1 MKNIILILTFFLLFT
16 KATFAQVYNVG
27 KSKEWSN
34 LNDPEC
40 KSEPIAALENF
51 DFSKIWQ
58 DQNYPILGIIGD
70 NYRKLGIKYIS
81 IVSDKKHPNIYLVHG
96 KSIVKNNI
104 CDFQGKIEIIKNY
117 IQTKNINPKYKT
129 LGYIVANCILYEKS
143 SQNNSGYFKGVLR
156 TYYGITKNNSLKYP
170 DDGDE
175 PDSNCNNGFV
185 GAWTDYKT
193 KKNKLSHWGSDF
205 VPMSNDL
212 NVSQA
217 VGDFIPNKKYQNNG
231 WNTDFPKDW
240 WK

>member
-1 MKNIILILTFFLLFT
+1 MKNIILVLTFFLLFT

-34 LNDPEC
+34 LNDPEF
-40 KSEPIAALENF
+40 KSEPIAALKNF

-58 DQNYPILGIIGD
+58 DENYPILGIIGD
-70 NYRKLGIKYIS
+70 NYQKLGIKYIS
-81 IVSDKKHPNIYLVHG
+81 ILPDAKHPNIYLVHG

-117 IQTKNINPKYKT
+117 TQTKNINPKYKSQ
-129 LGYIVANCILYEKS
+129 GYVVANCILYEES
-143 SQNNSGYFKGVLR
+143 SQNNSGYFKGVLL

-185 GAWTDYKT
+185 GVWTDYKT

-217 VGDFIPNKKYQNNG
+217 IGDFIPNKKYQNNG
-231 WNTDFPKDW
+231 WNTDFPKNW